1 MKEIVPQLQAHLD
14 TGTTTL
20 CWCWRITR
28 RDGTQLGFTD
38 HDNALS
44 FDGTDFEADSGLE
57 AGEISESIGL
67 SVDNL
72 EVEGAVSSESLSSE
86 DLADGLYDDAAVE
99 VFRVNWQDPGQRVL
113 MRAGSIGEVR
123 RAGTA
128 FAAEIRG
135 LSHYLQQPQG
145 RLFQYGCD
153 TDLGSA
159 KCGIDL
165 TAPAYHTTATVEAVA
180 NPHRVRVSMPQTF
193 APDWFT
199 RGLMRV
205 TSGDA
210 AGFAGEVRAHERDG
224 SGDWLTLWQVP
235 QVGISVGDQLELS
248 AGCDKRFETCRDRFQ
263 NSANFRGF
271 PHMPG
276 NDFVTR
282 YVRREK
288 A

>member
-1 MKEIVPQLQAHLD
+1 MKEISSELRAHLE
-14 TGTTTL
+14 TGATTL

-28 RDGTQLGFTD
+28 RDGLSLGFTD
-38 HDNALS
+38 HDRTLS
-44 FDGTDFEADSGLE
+44 FDGTDFEAEAGLE

-72 EVEGAVSSESLSSE
+72 EVEGAISSESLTNE
-86 DLADGLYDDAAVE
+86 DLADGLDDDAKVE
-99 VFRVNWQDPGQRVL
+99 LYRVNWQAPDERIL
-113 MRAGSIGEVR
+113 LRCGSIGEVR
-123 RAGTA
+123 RAGSA

-159 KCGIDL
+159 RCGIDL
-165 TAPAYHTTATVEAVA
+165 TAPAFRTTASIVEVEGA
-180 NPHRVRVSMPQTF
+180 HRLRVSL
-193 APDWFT
+193 AGSYESGWFT
-199 RGLMRV
+199 RGLVRV
-205 TSGDA
+205 TSGAA
-210 AGFAGEVRAHERDG
+210 AGFAGEVRAHERNAA
-224 SGDWLTLWQVP
+224 GDWITLWHVP
-235 QVGISVGDQLELS
+235 QAGMAVGDDLELT

-263 NSANFRGF
+263 NHENFRGF

>member
-1 MKEIVPQLQAHLD
+1 MKPIDADLQTHLES
-14 TGTTTL
+14 GATTL

-28 RDGTQLGFTD
+28 RDGVRMGFTD
-38 HDNALS
+38 HDRPLT

-57 AGEISESIGL
+57 AGEISESVGL

-72 EVEGAVSSESLSSE
+72 EVEGAISSESLTSE

-99 VFRVNWQDPGQRVL
+99 VFRVNWQDPGQRIL
-113 MRAGSIGEVR
+113 MRSGSIGEVR

-153 TDLGSA
+153 TDLGSPR
-159 KCGIDL
+159 CGIDL
-165 TAPAYHTTATVEAVA
+165 TAPAYRTTASVA
-180 NPHRVRVSMPQTF
+180 DLAGSHRLRVSMPPGYE
-193 APDWFT
+193 ADWFT
-199 RGLMRV
+199 RGLMRI
-205 TSGDA
+205 TAGLA
-210 AGFAGEVRAHERDG
+210 AGFAGEVRAHERDDD
-224 SGDWLTLWQVP
+224 GDWITLWQVP
-235 QVGISVGDQLELS
+235 EAGLAIGDQLELT